1 MGLLY
6 STENDMQK
14 RFENLLTKIE
24 GLGIKTE
31 QLRCNILGENNKY
44 LTEIFNQ
51 RGISLKMTAAYTPQM
66 KGVVETAFI
75 TTRDQAFASMLAAQ
89 FSTKSHNKL
98 WAEAIHT
105 ATKIGNILPT
115 QTRLIYF

>member
-31 QLRCNILGENNKY
+31 QLRCNIMGENNKY
-44 LTEIFNQ
+44 LTVICSQ
-51 RGISLKMTAAYTPQM
+51 RSISLKMTAPNTPQM
-66 KGVVETAFI
+66 NGVA
-75 TTRDQAFASMLAAQ
+75 
-89 FSTKSHNKL
+89 
-98 WAEAIHT
+98 
-105 ATKIGNILPT
+105 
-115 QTRLIYF
+115 